1 MLDKVKYIKCGSEK
15 NNLLHTSMNPYLL
28 LAYDI
33 PAGCDNKNAR
43 SEIIKGFKCPAVKNQ
58 ARNFFLNDLKG
69 KFIFDMVR
77 KL

>member
-1 MLDKVKYIKCGSEK
+1 
-15 NNLLHTSMNPYLL
+15 MNPYLL